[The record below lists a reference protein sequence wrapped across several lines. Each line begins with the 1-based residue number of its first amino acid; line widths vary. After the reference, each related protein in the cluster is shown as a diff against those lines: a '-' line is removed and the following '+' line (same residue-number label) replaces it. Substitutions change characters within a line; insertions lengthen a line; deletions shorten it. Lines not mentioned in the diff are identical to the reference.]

1 MNEARGRLMR
11 TLAIAV
17 VAVAVAV
24 AIGCGDDDD
33 STSAGDDAATTAA
46 AETTAEAPEP
56 EVTKLAQAGATKVQ
70 TSGDWLAAGEG
81 AVWLSDRKSIRR
93 LNPESGKPE
102 AEIPVDAGPCSGI
115 DVGFGA
121 VWTETC
127 LQGGLARIDPA
138 TDTVDHVRLDVPR
151 QVRGGESS
159 IGAGEGGVWLVVDG
173 HGCEACSLAKVDP
186 KTMKVSGEVPV
197 EPGAAG
203 VRVGYGSVW
212 VTNPDA
218 DVLQQVDPGSLEIL
232 GTYEVGE
239 SPRYLA
245 VGEGGV
251 WTLNQVEGSI
261 THVDPETGE
270 VVATI
275 PAELVGA
282 GGDITTGAG
291 SVWAKGTY
299 TTLVRIDP
307 KADQVV
313 EKFDG
318 EGGSGSVVV
327 DSGAVW
333 ISAHLENV
341 LWRLPLD

>member
-1 MNEARGRLMR
+1 MTHRIARV
-11 TLAIAV
+11 LAALCLL
-17 VAVAVAV
+17 AAASML
-24 AIGCGDDDD
+24 GCGGDDDSD
-33 STSAGDDAATTAA
+33 PASASEDTTTTVAS
-46 AETTAEAPEP
+46 ETTETAPEP
-56 EVTKLAQAGATKVQ
+56 KVTKLTEAGATRIE
-70 TSGDWLAAGEG
+70 TSGDWLAAGDG
-81 AVWLSDRKSIRR
+81 AVWLSDRKEIDR
-93 LNPESGKPE
+93 LDPKTGKQQ
-102 AEIPVDAGPCSGI
+102 AVTPVSAGPCGGI
-115 DVGFGA
+115 DVAFGS
-121 VWTETC
+121 VWTATC
-127 LQGGLARIDPA
+127 LKGGLARIDTGSNSVEQVP
-138 TDTVDHVRLDVPR
+138 LEVPR

-159 IGAGEGGVWLVVDG
+159 VGAGEGGVWLVLDG
-173 HGCEACSLAKVDP
+173 DGCQACALAKVDP
-186 KTMKVSGEVPV
+186 ESMKVDAKIPI
-197 EPGAAG
+197 EPGGAG

-218 DVLQQVDPGSLEIL
+218 DVLQRVDPASEKVV

-239 SPRYLA
+239 APRYLA

-261 THVDPETGE
+261 SHVDPDTGD

-291 SVWAKGTY
+291 AVWAKGTY

-307 KADQVV
+307 KTDRVV

-327 DSGAVW
+327 ADDAVW
-333 ISAHLENV
+333 LSASVENV
-341 LWRLPLD
+341 LWRLPLN

>member
-1 MNEARGRLMR
+1 MSR
-11 TLAIAV
+11 AITAFCVAATAV
-17 VAVAVAV
+17 
-24 AIGCGDDDD
+24 IFGCGGDNESD
-33 STSAGDDAATTAA
+33 SASAGEDTTTTVAS
-46 AETTAEAPEP
+46 ETTQPASEP
-56 EVTKLAQAGATKVQ
+56 KVTKLTEAGATRIDV
-70 TSGDWLAAGEG
+70 SGDWLAASDGSI
-81 AVWLSDRKSIRR
+81 WLSDRNSVHR
-93 LNPESGKPE
+93 LDPESGKSE
-102 AEIPVDAGPCSGI
+102 AEIPVGAGPCSGI
-115 DVGFGA
+115 DTGFGA

-127 LQGGLARIDPA
+127 LRGGLARIDAA
-138 TDTVDHVRLDVPR
+138 TGAVDQVQLDVPR

-159 IGAGEGGVWLVVDG
+159 LGAGEGGVWLVLDG
-173 HGCEACSLAKVDP
+173 DGCQACALAKVDP
-186 KTMKVSGEVPV
+186 KSLKVDAEIAI
-197 EPGAAG
+197 EPGGAG

-218 DVLQQVDPGSLEIL
+218 DILQQVDPSSEEVV

-239 SPRYLA
+239 APRYLA

-261 THVDPETGE
+261 SHVDPDSGE

-282 GGDITTGAG
+282 GGDITTGGGA
-291 SVWAKGTY
+291 VWAKGTY

-307 KADQVV
+307 KTDQVV

-327 DSGAVW
+327 ADDAVW
-333 ISAHLENV
+333 LSAHLENV
-341 LWRLPLD
+341 LWRLPLN